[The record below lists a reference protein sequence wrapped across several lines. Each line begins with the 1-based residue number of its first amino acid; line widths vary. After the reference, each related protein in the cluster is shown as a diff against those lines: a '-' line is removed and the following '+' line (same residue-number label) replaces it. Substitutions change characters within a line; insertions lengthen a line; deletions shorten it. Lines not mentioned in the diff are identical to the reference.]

1 MMTDAGTARHPRLE
15 RMLAALLQNGTWLAS
30 AVIGVGL
37 VVLLVTGS
45 GGVVAGSGVPI
56 VAAGI
61 ALLILLPV
69 LRVAVMLIAFAVER
83 DYLFSGIAALV
94 LVIILTG
101 LALGM
106 RAERAAA
113 PVGTDRHLST
123 R

>member
-1 MMTDAGTARHPRLE
+1 MITNTGTARRPRLE
-15 RMLAALLQNGTWLAS
+15 RLLAALLQNGTWLAS
-30 AVIGVGL
+30 AVIGIGL
-37 VVLLVTGS
+37 VVLLVVRS
-45 GGVVAGSGVPI
+45 GVVAGAGVPI

-69 LRVAVMLIAFAVER
+69 LRVAVMLVAFAVER

-94 LVIILTG
+94 LVIILAG